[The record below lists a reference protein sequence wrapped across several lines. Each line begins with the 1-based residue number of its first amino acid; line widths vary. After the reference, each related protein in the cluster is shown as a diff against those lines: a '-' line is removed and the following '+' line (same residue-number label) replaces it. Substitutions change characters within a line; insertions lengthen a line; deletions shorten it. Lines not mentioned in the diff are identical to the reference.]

1 MTVVTPLI
9 TRAKGKGKIGMSVWD
24 DPTTAL
30 GYAHNVITNDE
41 LKGLSSIPSHGL
53 VSRHI
58 HKLVQVCSSVLSTPP
73 LEFSVCMGVHS
84 SLPYLFQLG
93 PWGVIAYNN

>member
-1 MTVVTPLI
+1 MLPLLLQPCLWEMTTITPPI

-41 LKGLSSIPSHGL
+41 LKGLLSIPSHEL

-58 HKLVQVCSSVLSTPP
+58 HKLVQVCSSI
-73 LEFSVCMGVHS
+73 
-84 SLPYLFQLG
+84 LPCISFGFVYTSG
-93 PWGVIAYNN
+93 YA